1 MRRFKRTSPSV
12 QAVHILVNE
21 LSLFLRQP
29 LSDSSDDV
37 IQSKSRKKCT
47 QTNILLWEELIYFI
61 FKNNFDLL
69 LLAPQS
75 KGYGPSIPPILF
87 GTPSHF
93 LASKK

>member
-37 IQSKSRKKCT
+37 TQSKSRKKCT
-47 QTNILLWEELIYFI
+47 QTNILPCEELLYFI
-61 FKNNFDLL
+61 LRNNFDLL
-69 LLAPQS
+69 LLSPQV
-75 KGYGPSIPPILF
+75 L
-87 GTPSHF
+87 
-93 LASKK
+93 